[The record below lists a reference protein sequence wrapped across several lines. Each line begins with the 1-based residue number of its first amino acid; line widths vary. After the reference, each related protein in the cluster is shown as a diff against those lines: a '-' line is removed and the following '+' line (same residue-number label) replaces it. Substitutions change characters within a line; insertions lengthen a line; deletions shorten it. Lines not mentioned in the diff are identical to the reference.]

1 VPREGFEAERLHNA
15 RVARIHYSKEVAR
28 WEVERG
34 ARPLAGGSAV
44 GEQKVGSAE
53 WLVSE
58 ILRFRGEAV
67 VVEPDDLRQLVARRA
82 RELAQELGLARLRIP
97 A

>member
-1 VPREGFEAERLHNA
+1 M
-15 RVARIHYSKEVAR
+15 ARIHYSQKVAR

-34 ARPLAGGSAV
+34 ARELADGSAV
-44 GEQKVGSAE
+44 AEEKVGSSE

-67 VVEPDDLRQLVARRA
+67 VIEPEDLRRLVARRA
-82 RELAQELGLARLRIP
+82 RELTQELGLGRLRIP